1 MAIELP
7 ELGRKHALESLRRF
21 CDEGLEV
28 ELTDVQLMSLR
39 NFMLK
44 ELGPSVYNMGLASA
58 EAFLRDRLADLE
70 GACGEVEFAYWPKG
84 SSVRRK

>member
-7 ELGRKHALESLRRF
+7 EHGRKHALASLRRF
-21 CDEGLEV
+21 CEEELEA
-28 ELTDVQLMSLR
+28 ELTDIQIMSLL

-44 ELGPSVYNMGLASA
+44 EIGPSVYNMGLASS

-70 GACGEVEFAYWPKG
+70 GACGEVEFSYWPKG